1 MMAKNKKITRTIK
14 DKNKQAGRPEC
25 LYYCYNY
32 WRHHHKYQFF
42 IAIMISIIIVI
53 VIFAAFLKQCRLGTR
68 SHFENGY
75 FSMRFDLPFAL

>member
-32 WRHHHKYQFF
+32 WRHYHK
-42 IAIMISIIIVI
+42 
-53 VIFAAFLKQCRLGTR
+53 FAAFLKQCRLGTR